1 MESQEEP
8 DYDAIWRRIVA
19 DAEAHAEAWQRQARW
34 LEESGR
40 AFSPDQWEAVQ
51 RVASKAFVRQQI
63 QLFDLAEAI
72 NQGDIGRYIDNWYPQ
87 TTANG
92 PSITFVHYDECE
104 LVANVLY
111 GAPNPRNPAALWRKF
126 AARRRTQRQLEASQ
140 AAGYYLST
148 WSVGEG
154 RVGPRPSL
162 REWARR
168 VLRRR

>member
-8 DYDAIWRRIVA
+8 NWDAIWGRIVA
-19 DAEAHAEAWQRQARW
+19 DAEAHREAWERQARW
-34 LEESGR
+34 LEESGQ

-72 NQGDIGRYIDNWYPQ
+72 NRGDIGRYIEQWYPQ

-92 PSITFVHYDECE
+92 FSVTFVTYDEYD
-104 LVANVLY
+104 LFVY
-111 GAPNPRNPAALWRKF
+111 GTSNPRNPAALWRQF
-126 AARRRTQRQLEASQ
+126 AARRRTQRQLQACQ
-140 AAGYYLST
+140 AAGYQLST
-148 WSVGEG
+148 WSVCEG